1 MQAARIRKIDDVKLG
16 VFSGLKLLSRNC
28 EMVYEGY
35 GRRRGIPMAKA
46 NDIKSYDSLEITDKV
61 HGKESSQVDG
71 LSSIVVRV
79 ARTRSSAGRA
89 R

>member
-1 MQAARIRKIDDVKLG
+1 
-16 VFSGLKLLSRNC
+16 
-28 EMVYEGY
+28 
-35 GRRRGIPMAKA
+35 MAKA